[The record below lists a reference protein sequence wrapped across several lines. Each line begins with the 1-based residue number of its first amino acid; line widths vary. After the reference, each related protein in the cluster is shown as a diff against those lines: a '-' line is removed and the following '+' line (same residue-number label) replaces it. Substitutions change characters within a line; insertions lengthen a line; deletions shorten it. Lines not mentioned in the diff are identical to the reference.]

1 MKRASLPLQSWSR
14 SPDRAKRDPGTDAPH
29 GELLPGFR
37 FAQPGLLVALLLLAL
52 LPLAAAAGERP
63 EWAFGP
69 EQPAPRRSDDGILK
83 QAPGSAKFYTQAQID
98 DPMHPPDWFPDEH
111 PVMPRV
117 VARGNGTTVRACI
130 GCHLSNGHGHPENS
144 RLPGATAAYLARQLA
159 DFRSGARAGVA
170 TTMINIAKGMSE
182 DEMREASEYFAG
194 LKVMRWTRV
203 VETQTV
209 PKTYFHGNR
218 RLPLPEGGSEPIA
231 DRIIEVPEQPARNA
245 LRDPHSG
252 NISYVPVGS
261 VARGEILVATGG
273 AGKTIA
279 CAICHGPALKG
290 LGDVPGIAGQ
300 SPLTL
305 ARQLHYMATGQRNGA
320 MAALMH
326 AVVAKLGADDI
337 LAISAYVASREP

>member
-1 MKRASLPLQSWSR
+1 MKRLACI
-14 SPDRAKRDPGTDAPH
+14 
-29 GELLPGFR
+29 
-37 FAQPGLLVALLLLAL
+37 LLLAL
-52 LPLAAAAGERP
+52 LPLAAPAAATERP

-69 EQPAPRRSDDGILK
+69 EQPNPRQPDDGKLK
-83 QAPGSAKFYTQAQID
+83 QAPGSTKFYTQAQID
-98 DPMHPPDWFPDEH
+98 DPMNPPDWFPGEH
-111 PVMPRV
+111 PPMPRV

-170 TTMINIAKGMSE
+170 ATMINIAKGMTE
-182 DEMREASEYFAG
+182 DEIRDASEYFAG
-194 LKVMRWTRV
+194 LKVLRWTRV
-203 VETQTV
+203 VEAEVV
-209 PKTYFHGNR
+209 PKTYFRGNR
-218 RLPLPEGGSEPIA
+218 RLPLAEGGSEPIGN
-231 DRIIEVPEQPARNA
+231 RIIEVPEDPARNA

-261 VARGEILVATGG
+261 LARGEALVAMGG
-273 AGKTIA
+273 VGKTIA

-300 SPLTL
+300 SPLTM
-305 ARQLHYMATGQRNGA
+305 ARQLHYMQTGERNGA
-320 MAALMH
+320 MAALMK
-326 AVVAKLGADDI
+326 AVVAKLSADDI

>member
-1 MKRASLPLQSWSR
+1 MKRLSC
-14 SPDRAKRDPGTDAPH
+14 
-29 GELLPGFR
+29 F
-37 FAQPGLLVALLLLAL
+37 LLLAL
-52 LPLAAAAGERP
+52 LPLAVPAAAAERP

-69 EQPAPRRSDDGILK
+69 EQPNPRQPDDGVLK
-83 QAPGSAKFYTQAQID
+83 QAPGSTKFYTQAQID
-98 DPMHPPDWFPDEH
+98 DPMNPPDWFPDEH
-111 PVMPRV
+111 PPMPRV

-170 TTMINIAKGMSE
+170 ATMINIAKGMTE
-182 DEMREASEYFAG
+182 DEIRDASEYFAG

-203 VETQTV
+203 VEAEVV
-209 PKTYFHGNR
+209 PKTYFRGNR
-218 RLPLPEGGSEPIA
+218 RLPLAEGGSEPIGN
-231 DRIIEVPEQPARNA
+231 RIIEVPEDPARNA

-261 VARGEILVATGG
+261 LARGEALVAMGG
-273 AGKTIA
+273 VGKTIA

-300 SPLTL
+300 SPLTM
-305 ARQLHYMATGQRNGA
+305 ARQLHYMQTGERNGA
-320 MAALMH
+320 MAALMK
-326 AVVAKLGADDI
+326 AVVAKLSADDI
-337 LAISAYVASREP
+337 LAISAYVAAREP

>member
-1 MKRASLPLQSWSR
+1 MKRLAYI
-14 SPDRAKRDPGTDAPH
+14 
-29 GELLPGFR
+29 
-37 FAQPGLLVALLLLAL
+37 LLLAL
-52 LPLAAAAGERP
+52 LPLTATAAERP

-69 EQPAPRRSDDGILK
+69 EQPNPRQPDDGVLK
-83 QAPGSAKFYTQAQID
+83 QAPGSTKFYTQAQID
-98 DPMHPPDWFPDEH
+98 DPMNPPDWFPDDH
-111 PVMPRV
+111 PPMPRV

-144 RLPGATAAYLARQLA
+144 RLPGGTAAYLARQLA

-170 TTMINIAKGMSE
+170 ATMINIAKGMTE
-182 DEMREASEYFAG
+182 DEIRDASEYFAG

-203 VETQTV
+203 VEAEVV
-209 PKTYFHGNR
+209 PKTYFRGNR
-218 RLPLPEGGSEPIA
+218 RLPLAEGGSEPIGN
-231 DRIIEVPEQPARNA
+231 RIIEVPEDPARNA

-261 VARGEILVATGG
+261 LARGEALVSTGG

-300 SPLTL
+300 SPLTM
-305 ARQLHYMATGQRNGA
+305 ARQLHYMQTGERNGA
-320 MAALMH
+320 MAALMK
-326 AVVAKLGADDI
+326 AVVAKLSADDI
-337 LAISAYVASREP
+337 LAISAYVASRAP